1 MHACTVVAQWS
12 RTLLP
17 MQETQVQ
24 SLGQEDP
31 LKKEM
36 ANHSSILA
44 WKMPWTEEPGGL
56 LFGVPE
62 SDTTSHGHTP
72 RLTGHMPWVSAPFLQ
87 HFPLKKICL
96 FQFRL
101 STNNNIIS
109 KNTDYVFST

>member
-1 MHACTVVAQWS
+1 
-12 RTLLP
+12 

-109 KNTDYVFST
+109 KNTDYVFSTELVMVCTEVFIRS